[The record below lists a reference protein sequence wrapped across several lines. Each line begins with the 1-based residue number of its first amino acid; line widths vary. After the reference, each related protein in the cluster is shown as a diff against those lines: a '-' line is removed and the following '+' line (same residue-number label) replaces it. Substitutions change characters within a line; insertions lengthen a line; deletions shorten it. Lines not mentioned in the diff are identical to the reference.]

1 MIDHDVDTP
10 RSLVWRALK
19 RDRLAMSGLFVL
31 LLLTVVAVVGFV
43 LTNTVDAFNP
53 ATVRLTDKLVE
64 PMGAA
69 SDLNASDERPFA
81 GIYWLG
87 TDALGRDVLSRM
99 LQGAGVSLSVGFVA
113 VGLSVFIGVLVGA
126 TAGYFSESR
135 VLGISLDTLLMRLTD
150 AMLCFPTFFLVL
162 TVVALLPASTLN
174 IMIVIGL
181 TSWMGTARL
190 VRGEVLSLK
199 SRDYIAAAV
208 AAGLPG
214 RRIITHHLLPNAMAP
229 VLVSASI
236 GIATA
241 ILTESALS
249 FLGFGVQPP
258 DATWGNVLAD
268 GKNYILDAPWL
279 FLFPGAAILVVVLAF
294 NLLGEGAREA
304 LTPTLNTQVR

>member
-31 LLLTVVAVVGFV
+31 LLLTLVAVVGFV

-69 SDLNASDERPFA
+69 SDLIASDLRPFA

-99 LQGAGVSLSVGFVA
+99 LQGAGVSLSIGFVA

-199 SRDYIAAAV
+199 TRDYIAAAV

>member
-69 SDLNASDERPFA
+69 SDLIASDERPFA

-99 LQGAGVSLSVGFVA
+99 LQGAGVSLSIGFVA

>member
-31 LLLTVVAVVGFV
+31 LLLTLVAVVGFV

-69 SDLNASDERPFA
+69 SDLIASDERPFA

-99 LQGAGVSLSVGFVA
+99 LQGAGVSLSIGFVA

-126 TAGYFSESR
+126 AAGYFSESR

-199 SRDYIAAAV
+199 TRDYIAAAV

>member
-69 SDLNASDERPFA
+69 SDLIASDERPFA

-99 LQGAGVSLSVGFVA
+99 LQGAGVSLSIGFVA

-199 SRDYIAAAV
+199 TRDYIAAAV

>member
-99 LQGAGVSLSVGFVA
+99 LQGAGVSLSIGFVA

-199 SRDYIAAAV
+199 TRDYIAAAV

>member
-69 SDLNASDERPFA
+69 SDLIASDERPFA
-81 GIYWLG
+81 GTYWLG

-99 LQGAGVSLSVGFVA
+99 LQGAGVSLSIGFVA

-199 SRDYIAAAV
+199 TRDYIAAAV

>member
-69 SDLNASDERPFA
+69 SDLIASDERPFA

-304 LTPTLNTQVR
+304 LTPTLNSQVR

>member
-69 SDLNASDERPFA
+69 SDLIASDERPFA

-99 LQGAGVSLSVGFVA
+99 LQGAGVSLSIGFVA

-126 TAGYFSESR
+126 TAGYFLESR

>member
-1 MIDHDVDTP
+1 MIDHDVDMP

-69 SDLNASDERPFA
+69 SDLIASDERPFA

-99 LQGAGVSLSVGFVA
+99 LQGAGVSLSIGFVA

>member
-1 MIDHDVDTP
+1 MTDHDVDTP

-31 LLLTVVAVVGFV
+31 LLLTVVAVVGFA

-69 SDLNASDERPFA
+69 SDLIASDERPFA

-99 LQGAGVSLSVGFVA
+99 LQGAGVSLSIGFVA

-199 SRDYIAAAV
+199 TRDYIAAAV

-214 RRIITHHLLPNAMAP
+214 RRIITHHLLPNATAP

>member
-69 SDLNASDERPFA
+69 SDLIASDERPFA

>member
-69 SDLNASDERPFA
+69 SDLIASDDRPFA

-99 LQGAGVSLSVGFVA
+99 LQGAGVSLSIGFVA

-126 TAGYFSESR
+126 TAGYFLESR

>member
-69 SDLNASDERPFA
+69 SDLIASDDRPFA

-99 LQGAGVSLSVGFVA
+99 LQGAGVSLSIGFVA

-126 TAGYFSESR
+126 TAGYFLESR

-199 SRDYIAAAV
+199 TRDYIAAAV

>member
-31 LLLTVVAVVGFV
+31 LLLTLVAVVGFV

-69 SDLNASDERPFA
+69 SDLIASDERPFA

-99 LQGAGVSLSVGFVA
+99 LQGAGVSLSIGFVA

-199 SRDYIAAAV
+199 TRDYIAAAV

>member
-1 MIDHDVDTP
+1 MAG
-10 RSLVWRALK
+10 LV
-19 RDRLAMSGLFVL
+19 VL
-31 LLLTVVAVVGFV
+31 IVLTAVAGIGTV
-43 LTNTVDAFNP
+43 LTNSVDAFNP
-53 ATVRLTDKLVE
+53 TTVRLTDKLI
-64 PMGAA
+64 PPLGPAGALVSA
-69 SDLNASDERPFA
+69 DEQPVA

-99 LQGAGVSLSVGFVA
+99 LQGATVSLAIGFIA
-113 VGLSVFIGVLVGA
+113 VGLAMLVGVSVGA
-126 TAGYFSESR
+126 IAGFFAER
-135 VLGISLDTLLMRLTD
+135 KLLGINVDTLLMRLTD

-162 TVVALLPASTLN
+162 TVVALLPASIYN

-190 VRGEVLSLK
+190 VRAEVLSLK
-199 SRDYIAAAV
+199 TRDFIAAAH
-208 AAGLPG
+208 ATGLPA

-229 VLVSASI
+229 VLVSATI

-268 GKNYILDAPWL
+268 GKDYIFDAPWL
-279 FLFPGAAILVVVLAF
+279 FVCPGAAILLVVLAF
-294 NLLGEGAREA
+294 NLLGEGVREA
-304 LTPTLNTQVR
+304 LTPTLRS